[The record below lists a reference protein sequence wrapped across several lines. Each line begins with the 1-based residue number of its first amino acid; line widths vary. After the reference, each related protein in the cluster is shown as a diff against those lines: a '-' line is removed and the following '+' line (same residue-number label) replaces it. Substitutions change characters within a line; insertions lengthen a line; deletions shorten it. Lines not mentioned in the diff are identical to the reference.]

1 VKTHKFAIV
10 YADPAWSYKCWSQ
23 KGKGRSAAHHY
34 DVMTIEAI
42 KALPVHEITDDNA
55 VLFLWATHPLL
66 PEALEVIK
74 AWGFTYK
81 TVGFTWVKRNR
92 KSNNWFLGMGYY
104 TRANAEICVV
114 ATKGKGLPRR
124 SKAVHSI
131 IDAPV
136 EEHSKKPDVVRQR
149 IVALFGDV
157 PRVELFARRRAV
169 GWVTV
174 GNEIDGRDIR
184 EVLRGM
190 AWDRARGEGPGRAA

>member
-1 VKTHKFAIV
+1 
-10 YADPAWSYKCWSQ
+10 
-23 KGKGRSAAHHY
+23 
-34 DVMTIEAI
+34 MTIEAI